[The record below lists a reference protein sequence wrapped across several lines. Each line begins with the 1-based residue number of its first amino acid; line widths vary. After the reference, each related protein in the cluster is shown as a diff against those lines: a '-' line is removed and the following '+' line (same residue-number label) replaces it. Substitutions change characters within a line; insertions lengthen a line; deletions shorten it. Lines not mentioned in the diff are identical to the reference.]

1 MIEKIDISKTIAV
14 AALIFAS
21 AWVIIE
27 RGISEGAFLL
37 FFGFFVTIIILFAG
51 KSKGKK
57 K

>member
-1 MIEKIDISKTIAV
+1 MIEKFDISKAIV
-14 AALIFAS
+14 IAALIFAS

-27 RGISEGAFLL
+27 RGIEEGAFLL

-51 KSKGKK
+51 KFQGKK